1 MKTVTIET
9 AANGYIARELGPPPT
24 PGMMREE
31 SDPHVFETFDS
42 LTGWLREHIAFT
54 SPAEPVAAGDT
65 LALKHTSGAVHHL
78 ERQQF
83 DAMADGGLLWEFYP
97 DAPKTWPNTEVSNPA
112 P

>member
-1 MKTVTIET
+1 MKRVTIET
-9 AANGYIARELGPPPT
+9 AANGYIARERGLPPT

-54 SPAEPVAAGDT
+54 SPAEPAAAGDT

-78 ERQQF
+78 EREQF
-83 DAMADGGLLWEFYP
+83 SALAAAGMLWRFYP
-97 DAPKTWPNTEVSNPA
+97 DAPRSWPNLPIG
-112 P
+112 